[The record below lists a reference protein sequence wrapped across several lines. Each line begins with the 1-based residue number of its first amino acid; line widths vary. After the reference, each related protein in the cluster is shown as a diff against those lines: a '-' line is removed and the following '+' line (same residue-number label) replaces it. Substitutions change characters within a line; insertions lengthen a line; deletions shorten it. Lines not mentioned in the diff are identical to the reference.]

1 MIKDPGYRLNVGV
14 IVVNHKGKLLLC
26 KRKQSNNWQ
35 FPQGGIDS
43 GEEPKS
49 AAYRELYE
57 EVGINKDS
65 VKTLAISKDW
75 HKYNLPE
82 ASIQKSFFRNKF
94 VGQKQK
100 WFMFELIQE
109 VEIDFTKDLNPE
121 FDDYVW
127 SSYWH
132 PLQAIIGFK
141 KEVYRDV
148 LLEFCDPYIKRF
160 V

>member
-43 GEEPKS
+43 GEEPES

-75 HKYNLPE
+75 HKYNLYHYVD
-82 ASIQKSFFRNKF
+82 IIN
-94 VGQKQK
+94 
-100 WFMFELIQE
+100 
-109 VEIDFTKDLNPE
+109 DLYFANIRSP
-121 FDDYVW
+121 FISW
-127 SSYWH
+127 N
-132 PLQAIIGFK
+132 
-141 KEVYRDV
+141 
-148 LLEFCDPYIKRF
+148 
-160 V
+160 